1 MARKEMKLNA
11 YVLTLGLLL
20 AGFAV
25 FATSAPEIGLSITV
39 GAFLALLIG
48 LGSTIWF
55 LPALGID
62 VAVFLIAALVWA
74 GAEKSIAQFLQGE
87 DFIIALFLN
96 VLIFVFAFAVASMS
110 RGKDKVKIVS

>member
-1 MARKEMKLNA
+1 MAKKEMKLNA

-20 AGFAV
+20 AGFATFLV
-25 FATSAPEIGLSITV
+25 SAETGLAITV

-62 VAVFLIAALVWA
+62 VAVFLVAALVWA

-87 DFIIALFLN
+87 DFIIALFMN

>member
-1 MARKEMKLNA
+1 MARKEAKLNA
-11 YVLTLGLLL
+11 YVLTLMLLL

-25 FATSAPEIGLSITV
+25 FAAVSPEIGLSITV

-62 VAVFLIAALVWA
+62 AVVFVVAALVWA
-74 GAEKSIAQFLQGE
+74 GAEKNLQSFLTGE

-110 RGKDKVKIVS
+110 RSKDKVKIVA